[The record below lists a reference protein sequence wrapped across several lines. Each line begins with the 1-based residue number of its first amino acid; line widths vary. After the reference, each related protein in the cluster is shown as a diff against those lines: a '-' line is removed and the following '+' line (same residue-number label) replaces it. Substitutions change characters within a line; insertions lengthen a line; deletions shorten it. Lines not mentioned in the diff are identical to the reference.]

1 MGLDFSPIILSLKV
15 AIAAVIIVV
24 LSGIPLAGLMARRDF
39 PGKDAVE
46 SLFTLPLVLPPSVV
60 GFILL
65 WLFGKNGPLGQFL
78 AQTFNVSVV
87 FHISGAVI
95 AAAVVSFPLMYQS
108 VKAAMEGVDPTLEN
122 AARTLG
128 SGEIKVFF
136 TITLPLSWPG
146 IVSGFILSF
155 ARSLGEFGATLMVAG
170 NIPGKTQTM
179 PIAIYMA
186 SESGDDRT
194 AMMLVLIMTVFSFL
208 VVFWLNRWSK
218 RQKKST
224 AQDIGRE

>member
-95 AAAVVSFPLMYQS
+95 AAAVASFSLMY
-108 VKAAMEGVDPTLEN
+108 
-122 AARTLG
+122 
-128 SGEIKVFF
+128 
-136 TITLPLSWPG
+136 
-146 IVSGFILSF
+146 
-155 ARSLGEFGATLMVAG
+155 
-170 NIPGKTQTM
+170 
-179 PIAIYMA
+179 
-186 SESGDDRT
+186 
-194 AMMLVLIMTVFSFL
+194 
-208 VVFWLNRWSK
+208 
-218 RQKKST
+218 
-224 AQDIGRE
+224 

>member
-146 IVSGFILSF
+146 IVSGFILSY

>member
-155 ARSLGEFGATLMVAG
+155 ARSLGEFGAALMVAG